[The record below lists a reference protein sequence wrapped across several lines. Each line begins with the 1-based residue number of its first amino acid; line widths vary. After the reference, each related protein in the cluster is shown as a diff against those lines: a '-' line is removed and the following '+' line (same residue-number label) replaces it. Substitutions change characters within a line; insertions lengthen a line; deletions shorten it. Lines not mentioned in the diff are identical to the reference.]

1 MAEFQSSMRQFSPNL
16 PSIGNHFYPIYGAAG
31 AFGTTTPE
39 PTPEPYI
46 DPTTPANVTVIKG
59 KSAMLACVVR
69 EIGDAA
75 VSTRF
80 VGYASYPIG
89 NLNGSLLTLSK
100 YLYACYSLLLH
111 AFTSWHTNST
121 TMKLIF
127 AKESLPINL
136 KTQKS
141 C

>member
-1 MAEFQSSMRQFSPNL
+1 MFSVSVVEPVEETVAEFQSSMRQFSPNL

-46 DPTTPANVTVIKG
+46 DPSTPANVTVIKG

-80 VGYASYPIG
+80 VRYATYPGKIFFDSKQIFIC
-89 NLNGSLLTLSK
+89 LLLQPFSMHSLLGTLT
-100 YLYACYSLLLH
+100 A
-111 AFTSWHTNST
+111 
-121 TMKLIF
+121 
-127 AKESLPINL
+127 P
-136 KTQKS
+136 Q
-141 C
+141 

>member
-1 MAEFQSSMRQFSPNL
+1 MVEPVEETVAEFQSSMKQFSPNL

-80 VGYASYPIG
+80 VGYASHPNRKFEWI
-89 NLNGSLLTLSK
+89 SFDSKQIFICLLQPSSPCIYFL
-100 YLYACYSLLLH
+100 AH
-111 AFTSWHTNST
+111 
-121 TMKLIF
+121 
-127 AKESLPINL
+127 
-136 KTQKS
+136 
-141 C
+141 